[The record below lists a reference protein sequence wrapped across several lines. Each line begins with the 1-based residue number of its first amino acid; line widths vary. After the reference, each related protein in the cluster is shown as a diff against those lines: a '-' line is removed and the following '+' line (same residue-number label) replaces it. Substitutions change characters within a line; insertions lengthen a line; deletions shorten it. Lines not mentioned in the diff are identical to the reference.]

1 MRTWFR
7 NMAIGRRLPLAI
19 GLLLTLAVA
28 TLSVASYVMSRALIT
43 EQAAQNLKGVAHG
56 QAKQVKTLLD
66 TIDNEIKAR
75 ATTPSTARILT
86 ALSDAYKTTENPT
99 DTLQRVYITENPEP
113 LGQKDNLIA
122 ATTGSSYGFLHRTHH
137 PGLRL
142 LQQQMG
148 YYDIFLINNDG
159 DIVYSVFK
167 ENDFAT
173 NLLTGE
179 WADTGLGDAFRQAS
193 ELDQEAASVFVDFA
207 PYPPSAQSPAAFI
220 ARPII
225 LDNGERLGVLAYQM
239 PVGAINAAM
248 RDLAS
253 LPESADGFLVGS
265 DGFLRTD
272 SIRSD
277 INDIL
282 TTKDGVVA
290 ALPRRHRN
298 VPRSWCSTPRAE
310 EDGEMKNMMIG
321 VDLAKNVFQVHGALR
336 TGEVQ
341 FRKKLTRKQFP
352 AFMAQQKPG
361 MVIFEACGGAHFWAR
376 EMEAHGHEVKLI
388 APQYVRPFVKRQKND
403 AADAEAIV
411 IAARQPEMR
420 FVDPKTVEQ
429 QSCAA
434 VFRGRERLVHQR
446 TADVNALRALLYEH
460 GYVFPVGM
468 SHLNRMTALV
478 EDETVNLHAL
488 IREECLDLLVQ
499 IAEKTARIIERTTKL
514 KTLAA
519 QSDRARR
526 LQTMPGVGPLTAIAV
541 EAFGPDMA
549 QFKTGR
555 DFAAWLGL
563 VPKQHSSGGKERL
576 GRMTKAGQADIR
588 RLLIIGAMSRLNWL
602 GQRTIVEGSWLS
614 RMLTRKPKML
624 VAIALANKMARQIW
638 AMLTKNEDYRDPA
651 MAVVA

>member
-1 MRTWFR
+1 
-7 NMAIGRRLPLAI
+7 
-19 GLLLTLAVA
+19 
-28 TLSVASYVMSRALIT
+28 
-43 EQAAQNLKGVAHG
+43 
-56 QAKQVKTLLD
+56 
-66 TIDNEIKAR
+66 
-75 ATTPSTARILT
+75 
-86 ALSDAYKTTENPT
+86 
-99 DTLQRVYITENPEP
+99 
-113 LGQKDNLIA
+113 
-122 ATTGSSYGFLHRTHH
+122 
-137 PGLRL
+137 
-142 LQQQMG
+142 
-148 YYDIFLINNDG
+148 
-159 DIVYSVFK
+159 
-167 ENDFAT
+167 
-173 NLLTGE
+173 
-179 WADTGLGDAFRQAS
+179 
-193 ELDQEAASVFVDFA
+193 
-207 PYPPSAQSPAAFI
+207 
-220 ARPII
+220 
-225 LDNGERLGVLAYQM
+225 
-239 PVGAINAAM
+239 
-248 RDLAS
+248 
-253 LPESADGFLVGS
+253 
-265 DGFLRTD
+265 
-272 SIRSD
+272 
-277 INDIL
+277 
-282 TTKDGVVA
+282 
-290 ALPRRHRN
+290 
-298 VPRSWCSTPRAE
+298 
-310 EDGEMKNMMIG
+310 MKNMMIG
-321 VDLAKNVFQVHGALR
+321 VDLAKNVFQVHGALP

-352 AFMAQQKPG
+352 AFMAQQRPG
-361 MVIFEACGGAHFWAR
+361 MVIFEACGSAHFWAR
-376 EMEAHGHEVKLI
+376 EMEVLGHEVKLI
-388 APQYVRPFVKRQKND
+388 APQYVQPFVKRQKND

-420 FVDPKTVEQ
+420 FVDLKTVEQ

-488 IREECLDLLVQ
+488 IRAECLDLLVQ

-514 KTLAA
+514 KTLAT

-526 LQTMPGVGPLTAIAV
+526 LQTMPGVGPLTAVAV
-541 EAFGPDMA
+541 EAFVPDMA

-602 GQRTIVEGSWLS
+602 GRRTIVEGSWLS

-651 MAVVA
+651 MAVAA

>member
-99 DTLQRVYITENPEP
+99 DTLQRVYITENTEP

-179 WADTGLGDAFRQAS
+179 WADTGLGDAFRQAR

-207 PYPPSAQSPAAFI
+207 PYPPSAQSPAAFV

-225 LDNGERLGVLAYQM
+225 LETGERLGVLAYQM

-282 TTKDGVVA
+282 TTKVESPDILSILEGTARGYSSVDRNGRQIIGYAEPVSFLGAHYVAVVQISTRDLVAGLNRA
-290 ALPRRHRN
+290 AILQQILGLIILAIAIGIGIIISRSITRPMGDLTTAVNQIAGGNHHIP
-298 VPRSWCSTPRAE
+298 VPSTDRGCEIGQLARATEVFRQNALHISTLSASRKRIAVPCSSCQQSERPRAH
-310 EDGEMKNMMIG
+310 
-321 VDLAKNVFQVHGALR
+321 AK
-336 TGEVQ
+336 
-341 FRKKLTRKQFP
+341 
-352 AFMAQQKPG
+352 
-361 MVIFEACGGAHFWAR
+361 
-376 EMEAHGHEVKLI
+376 
-388 APQYVRPFVKRQKND
+388 
-403 AADAEAIV
+403 
-411 IAARQPEMR
+411 
-420 FVDPKTVEQ
+420 
-429 QSCAA
+429 
-434 VFRGRERLVHQR
+434 
-446 TADVNALRALLYEH
+446 
-460 GYVFPVGM
+460 
-468 SHLNRMTALV
+468 
-478 EDETVNLHAL
+478 
-488 IREECLDLLVQ
+488 
-499 IAEKTARIIERTTKL
+499 
-514 KTLAA
+514 
-519 QSDRARR
+519 
-526 LQTMPGVGPLTAIAV
+526 
-541 EAFGPDMA
+541 
-549 QFKTGR
+549 
-555 DFAAWLGL
+555 
-563 VPKQHSSGGKERL
+563 
-576 GRMTKAGQADIR
+576 
-588 RLLIIGAMSRLNWL
+588 LNW
-602 GQRTIVEGSWLS
+602 RRSA
-614 RMLTRKPKML
+614 KPPTAPRLRSAK
-624 VAIALANKMARQIW
+624 
-638 AMLTKNEDYRDPA
+638 P
-651 MAVVA
+651 